1 MGCSKS
7 KLLHN
12 NPISTS
18 TSTQLVKSQIH
29 KKGKTTAPKNAPV
42 FNNDFTYLFKV
53 VMIGDSG
60 SGKSSVLLRFADNTF
75 LDNIM
80 STIGVDFKIRT
91 LKIGEDNVKLQIWD
105 TAGQER
111 FKTITSSYYRGTHG
125 VVLVFDVTNEETYQ
139 NIQKWL
145 ADVERSTDDSVFKI
159 LVGNKADLLERQVP
173 KQVAED
179 FAKSVQVPY
188 IETSAKEATNIQ
200 FTFEELSRGMI
211 KNMPLLDK

>member
-1 MGCSKS
+1 
-7 KLLHN
+7 
-12 NPISTS
+12 
-18 TSTQLVKSQIH
+18 
-29 KKGKTTAPKNAPV
+29 V

-179 FAKSVQVPY
+179 FAKSVQIPY

>member
-1 MGCSKS
+1 MGCNKS
-7 KLLHN
+7 KHIH
-12 NPISTS
+12 PISTS
-18 TSTQLVKSQIH
+18 TSTTQLVKSQIH
-29 KKGKTTAPKNAPV
+29 KKGKTTATKNAPV

-125 VVLVFDVTNEETYQ
+125 VVLVYDVTNEETYQ

-159 LVGNKADLLERQVP
+159 LVGNKADLLDERQVP